1 MKRPLVFYSISLA
14 LGSLSA
20 LVFLDNVFIAAVIA
34 ASFFIIMFYTL
45 KIKFCILNAIFF
57 IFGVVSF
64 NMYFNIRPQDPSQ
77 IRVVEKKNYYFIGD
91 YRGRKIMLKNK
102 LDKLK
107 EGESIKVYGNF
118 KRELNA
124 QKGIIGTYYIKKY
137 ETGKK
142 DFIYSIY
149 EFKRN
154 IYERFK
160 EVIGEE
166 RSALVMALCYG
177 ETSYIS
183 QDEMQKFQKLGVI
196 HAVSVS
202 GFHMAII
209 YQVLE
214 SIVGLK
220 IAVIVSALYVF
231 FTGMAAATMRSFIMI
246 FLFKLSKKFF
256 KEYDSISSLSLSA
269 LILIAVKPY
278 YVVDLGFDL
287 SFLATLGILLYNG
300 KIYRKLFMLPQKL
313 ASSMSL
319 TFSSQIFTLPYIA
332 FTIQNFSWGFMIGNL
347 FLLPLFSIIV
357 VLGNAVLCICFVE
370 PLFKLLCKA
379 MEVIFTAIDGANMVV
394 LKLCPEIIYLKY
406 IDGLAFIAVFVSFLM
421 YKKGY
426 RKLRYLPIVCFIL
439 VFLGVYAPFMNITF
453 INNDNGK
460 AAIIKQGINK
470 VMICSYDDFHSSW
483 ITNIKDDQY
492 IGKVITNPV
501 KNFTYIIN
509 SNAYLNIDNDMNSKL
524 HVKNKEFQILFDD
537 GNRNDIEVFSRN
549 NCIFIPRI
557 KSQNKN
563 STKKYE
569 NPLEGS
575 TSYVIIFNM
584 IFRIPTICD

>member
-20 LVFLDNVFIAAVIA
+20 LVCLDNIFIAAIIV

-45 KIKFCILNAIFF
+45 KIKFCILNILFF
-57 IFGVVSF
+57 IFGVVNL
-64 NMYFNIRPQDPSQ
+64 NMYFNIQLKDPSQ
-77 IRVVEKKNYYFIGD
+77 IRVLEKKKYYFIGN
-91 YRGRKIMLKNK
+91 YKGRKIILNNK
-102 LDKLK
+102 LDKLQ
-107 EGESIKVYGNF
+107 EGENIKVYGNF

-124 QKGIIGTYYIKKY
+124 QKGIIGTYYIKGY

-142 DFIYSIY
+142 DFIYRIY
-149 EFKRN
+149 GFRKN
-154 IYERFK
+154 IYEKFK

-214 SIVGLK
+214 SIAGLK
-220 IAVIVSALYVF
+220 VAVIVSALYVF

-246 FLFKLSKKFF
+246 LLFKLSKVFF

-269 LILIAVKPY
+269 LILIAMKPY
-278 YVVDLGFDL
+278 YVVDLGFGL

-300 KIYRKLFMLPQKL
+300 KIYRKFFMLPQKV

-332 FTIQNFSWGFMIGNL
+332 FTIQNFSWGFMLGNF

-357 VLGNAVLCICFVE
+357 ILGNAALCICFVE

-379 MEVIFTAIDGANMVV
+379 MGIIFTVIDGANLIV

-426 RKLRYLPIVCFIL
+426 KRLKYIPIMCLIL
-439 VFLGVYAPFMNITF
+439 ALLGTYSPFVNITF
-453 INNDNGK
+453 INNDSGN
-460 AAIIKQGINK
+460 ATIIKQGTDKI
-470 VMICSYDDFHSSW
+470 MICNYDDFHSSW

-492 IGKVITNPV
+492 IGKVITNPM

-509 SNAYLNIDNDMNSKL
+509 NNSYLKINNDMNSKL
-524 HVKNKEFQILFDD
+524 HVRNKEFQILFDNGD
-537 GNRNDIEVFSRN
+537 KNDIQVFERT

-557 KSQNKN
+557 KSKNKS

-584 IFRIPTICD
+584 LFRIPTICD

>member
-20 LVFLDNVFIAAVIA
+20 LVFLDNIFVAAIIA

-45 KIKFCILNAIFF
+45 KIKFCILNILFF
-57 IFGVVSF
+57 IFGVLSF
-64 NMYFNIRPQDPSQ
+64 NVYFDVQLKNTVQV
-77 IRVVEKKNYYFIGD
+77 RVVEKKNYYFIGD
-91 YRGRKIMLKNK
+91 YRGRKIILKNK

-107 EGESIKVYGNF
+107 EGENIRVYGNF
-118 KRELNA
+118 KRELNV
-124 QKGIIGTYYIKKY
+124 QKGIIGTYYIKRY
-137 ETGKK
+137 EIEKK
-142 DFIYSIY
+142 DFIYCIY

-154 IYERFK
+154 IYEQFK
-160 EVIGEE
+160 KVLGEE

-214 SIVGLK
+214 GILGLK

-246 FLFKLSKKFF
+246 LLFKLSKVFF
-256 KEYDSISSLSLSA
+256 KEYDSMSSLSFSA
-269 LILIAVKPY
+269 LILMSIKPY
-278 YVVDLGFDL
+278 YIVDLGFNL
-287 SFLATLGILLYNG
+287 SFLATLGIILYNR
-300 KIYRKLFMLPQKL
+300 KIYRKLFMFPQKV

-332 FTIQNFSWGFMIGNL
+332 FTIQNFSWGFMLGNF

-357 VLGNAVLCICFVE
+357 VLGNAALCICFID
-370 PLFKLLCKA
+370 PLFKLLCRVMKF
-379 MEVIFTAIDGANMVV
+379 IFTAIDGANFII
-394 LKLCPEIIYLKY
+394 LKLCPEIVYLKY
-406 IDGLAFIAVFVSFLM
+406 IDGLVFIAVFVSFLM

-426 RKLRYLPIVCFIL
+426 KKLKYVPIICFIL
-439 VFLGVYAPFMNITF
+439 IFLGAYTPFTDITF
-453 INNDNGK
+453 INNDSGK
-460 AAIIKQGINK
+460 AAIIRQGMDK
-470 VMICSYDDFHSSW
+470 VMICNYDDFHSRW
-483 ITNIKDDQY
+483 ITNVKEQQY
-492 IGKVITNPV
+492 IGKVITNPI
-501 KNFTYIIN
+501 KNFTYRIN
-509 SNAYLNIDNDMNSKL
+509 NNSYMKINNDMNSKL
-524 HVKNKEFQILFDD
+524 HVRNKEFQILFGSGDKSD
-537 GNRNDIEVFSRN
+537 TQVFNSN
-549 NCIFIPRI
+549 NCIFIPKVKFKNQSLT
-557 KSQNKN
+557 KS
-563 STKKYE
+563 YE

-575 TSYVIIFNM
+575 ISYVIIFNM
-584 IFRIPTICD
+584 LFKISI